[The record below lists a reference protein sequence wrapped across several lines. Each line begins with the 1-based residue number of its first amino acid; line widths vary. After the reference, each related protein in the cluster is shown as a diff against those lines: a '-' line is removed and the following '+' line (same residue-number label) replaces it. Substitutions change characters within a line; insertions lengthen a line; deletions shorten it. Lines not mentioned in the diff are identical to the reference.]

1 MNSNILNNENNMYL
15 DFKNF
20 SNKKSYFRDDVDL
33 YFYYNL
39 YLDIK
44 EDIGLKFYNLNEN
57 NFVLCMTIMLNSI
70 FGNYDFY
77 KDFIKIFVDA
87 INTSYISLN
96 NIYNDSYLKL
106 GNIKFLFKKS
116 LLETKYFYLLNNIK
130 HDFFN
135 LSFSKKFTMVSYINE
150 LKAIFYLNSLFELKQ
165 LKSDFFFKNNT
176 NDFNLFDTNQLDRYF
191 LNNYFFKKY
200 VKVNNVNTL
209 YTLFNNYTDDNSLDK
224 ILYKNNI
231 NIDIKDFLFSNN
243 LKNKLII
250 RKYCDGYGIFSKK
263 ISITNSKK
271 SSVMISFFKKTNNN
285 YNLYSIQNIL
295 QLIQDKNIL
304 KSVKIPKKHLGENI
318 LLKYVEKID
327 GYTFLDFKVSS
338 NIFNNVNLHL
348 TYLSKKNI
356 LIINSKNSVENL
368 YYYCKKNH
376 FLRVLQDRNEAISI
390 ANYYKSKNNDIH
402 INIKQIILP
411 YEYLIIQIMASFI
424 AVEHSKVKKGGDLK
438 SFFSK
443 KSKNNSSNSIPKSSK
458 IDIRNKIKSRLKNKS
473 KPTLSSSEKQVK
485 KSFFN
490 SKIGKQIIPK
500 QFQEKN
506 ELVESLNKIKIPKM
520 EEITVDFDTNEFN
533 INNFKPKVKLN
544 IIKNDNEYTLI
555 KTVVSNS
562 NSIMFLNNYYKTLSC
577 ECKYYKDGFLDALLN
592 SKTKIESNIENIG
605 EIKSKLRKDILK
617 EMEITKSKLDG
628 KNTYNNKLLINSIR
642 NKVKYI
648 EKIEKL
654 FTNKKYFNEQ
664 LMFFQYNKNL
674 INNFYN
680 LNN

>member
-20 SNKKSYFRDDVDL
+20 SNKKSYFKDDVDL

-44 EDIGLKFYNLNEN
+44 EDIGLNFYKLDEN

-77 KDFIKIFVDA
+77 KDFVKIFVDA
-87 INTSYISLN
+87 SDTSYITLN

-116 LLETKYFYLLNNIK
+116 LLETKNFYLLNNIK
-130 HDFFN
+130 HEFFN
-135 LSFSKKFTMVSYINE
+135 LPFSKKFTMVSYINE
-150 LKAIFYLNSLFELKQ
+150 LKSVFYLNSLFELKQ
-165 LKSDFFFKNNT
+165 LKSDFFFKNQSDNL
-176 NDFNLFDTNQLDRYF
+176 NLFDTNQLDRYF

-200 VKVNNVNTL
+200 IKVQDVNTL
-209 YTLFNNYTDDNSLDK
+209 YTLFNNHTNDNSLDK

-231 NIDIKDFLFSNN
+231 DVEMKDFLFSNN
-243 LKNKLII
+243 LKNKMII

-263 ISITNSKK
+263 ISVTNSKK
-271 SSVMISFFKKTNNN
+271 NSVMISFFKKTEQN
-285 YNLYSIQNIL
+285 YSLYSIRNIV
-295 QLIQDKNIL
+295 QLIQDKDIL
-304 KSVKIPKKHLGENI
+304 KSVKIPKKHLGEHI
-318 LLKYVEKID
+318 LLKHVEKID
-327 GYTFLDFKVSS
+327 GYTFLDFRVSS
-338 NIFNNVNLHL
+338 NVFDNVNLHL

-356 LIINSKNSVENL
+356 LIINTKNSVENL

-376 FLRVLQDRNEAISI
+376 ILRVLQDRNEAISI

-402 INIKQIILP
+402 INIKEIILP

-438 SFFSK
+438 SFFSRK
-443 KSKNNSSNSIPKSSK
+443 NKSKESNSISKSSK
-458 IDIRNKIKSRLKNKS
+458 MDIRNKIQSRLKNKS
-473 KPTLSSSEKQVK
+473 KPTLSSSEKKVK
-485 KSFFN
+485 SSFFD
-490 SKIGKQIIPK
+490 SKIAKKIIPQ
-500 QFQEKN
+500 QFQKKN
-506 ELVESLNKIKIPKM
+506 EFLETINKIKIPTM
-520 EEITVDFDTNEFN
+520 EHISVDYNLNEFD
-533 INNFKPKVKLN
+533 INNFKPKLKLN
-544 IIKNDNEYTLI
+544 IIKNDNEYALI
-555 KTVVSNS
+555 KSVVTKS
-562 NSIMFLNNYYKTLSC
+562 NSIMFLNNYYKTISC
-577 ECKYYKDGFLDALLN
+577 ECKYYKEGFLNALVN
-592 SKTKIESNIENIG
+592 CKNRIESNIDNIG